1 MPTARWL
8 FRRTRL
14 RGVLLLGLVVIG
26 VSIGAYTV
34 FVTDELERQA
44 DLTTRLVATI
54 AGPVLF
60 SETPD
65 LEEMERLR
73 DVVDEVAFP
82 FVFTDREGRPYIWN
96 ERQVGVPLP
105 ESLGDI
111 LQADLENP
119 SDPDLRRVLALVE
132 EYDRDRDPI
141 PLYGPGGEN
150 VVGYLHYG
158 PSRLTTQLVWIPWL
172 EALLILSFMG
182 AVLIAFRNLKSSE
195 QRSIWV
201 GMAKET
207 AHQMGTPLTS
217 LNGWLT
223 LLRDPE
229 SRAAAVERQ
238 PGGLDRVF
246 DEIQEDVDRLGKV
259 SSRFSQIG
267 SRPQLRPGNVDE
279 VLRNTV
285 EYLEARLPHL
295 GKQVVIETRIESV
308 PPAPISEPLLDWA
321 IENLL
326 KNGLDAIDKDQ
337 GRLELVCRHDAEA
350 ERIEILV
357 SDNGRGMA
365 SSVRERIFDPGFST
379 KQRGW
384 GMGLALVRRIVEEV
398 HAGRIDVVRSVEGEG
413 STFRLWLPLH

>member
-1 MPTARWL
+1 MASAWRGLTL
-8 FRRTRL
+8 RTRL
-14 RGVLLLGLVVIG
+14 RGVLLLGLVLLG

-34 FVTDELERQA
+34 FMAGELERQA
-44 DLTTRLVATI
+44 ELTTSLVATI

-65 LEEMERLR
+65 LREMQRLR
-73 DVVDEVAFP
+73 DVIEEVAFP
-82 FVFTDREGRPYIWN
+82 FVFTDVAGRPYIWN

-111 LQADLENP
+111 LSADLENP
-119 SDPDLRRVLALVE
+119 SDPDLRRVLELVA
-132 EYDRDRDPI
+132 EYDRGRSPI
-141 PLYGPGGEN
+141 PLYGPGGRN

-158 PSRLTTQLVWIPWL
+158 PSRLTTQLVWMPWL
-172 EALLILSFMG
+172 EAVLIVTFMG
-182 AVLIAFRNLKSSE
+182 AVLLAFRNMKRSE

-217 LNGWLT
+217 LNGWLA

-229 SRAAAVERQ
+229 ARESTLGRD
-238 PGGLDRVF
+238 GGPDLEQVF
-246 DEIQEDVDRLGKV
+246 DEIQQDVDRLGKV

-267 SRPQLRPGNVDE
+267 SRPQLQPGRVDE
-279 VLRNTV
+279 VALRTV
-285 EYLEARLPHL
+285 EYFRTRLPHL
-295 GKQVVIETRIESV
+295 GKQVVIVTHVDPV
-308 PPAPISEPLLDWA
+308 PEVPISAPLLDWA
-321 IENLL
+321 VENLL

-337 GRLELVCRHDAEA
+337 GRLEVVCRPADGG
-350 ERIEILV
+350 IEVLV
-357 SDNGRGMA
+357 SDNGKGVPA
-365 SSVRERIFDPGFST
+365 GVRDRIFDPGFST

-398 HAGRIDVVRSVEGEG
+398 HGGQVGILRSVEGG
-413 STFRLWLPLH
+413 GTTFRIHIPA

>member
-1 MPTARWL
+1 M
-8 FRRTRL
+8 
-14 RGVLLLGLVVIG
+14 GLVLIGASIG
-26 VSIGAYTV
+26 VYTV
-34 FVTDELERQA
+34 TLTGELERQA
-44 DLTTRLVATI
+44 ELTTRLVATL

-65 LEEMERLR
+65 PRQQEQLR

-82 FVFTDREGRPYIWN
+82 FVFTDRDGRPYIWN
-96 ERQVGVPLP
+96 ERQLGIPLP
-105 ESLGDI
+105 ESLESI
-111 LQADLENP
+111 LNADLENP
-119 SDPDLRRVLALVE
+119 SDPDLRRVLERVE
-132 EYDRDRDPI
+132 EFDRERDPI
-141 PLYGPGGEN
+141 PMFGPAGAD

-172 EALLILSFMG
+172 EAVLIISFMG
-182 AVLIAFRNLKSSE
+182 AVLIAFRNIKRSE

-229 SRAAAVERQ
+229 TREQHTATA
-238 PGGLDRVF
+238 PGGLDGVLE
-246 DEIQEDVDRLGKV
+246 EIQRDVDRLGKV

-267 SRPQLRPGNVDE
+267 SKPALQPGRVDE
-279 VLRNTV
+279 VARRTV
-285 EYLEARLPHL
+285 QYFRTRLPHL
-295 GKQVVIETRIESV
+295 GKQVRIEPRIDEV
-308 PPAPISEPLLDWA
+308 PMAPISAPLLDWA
-321 IENLL
+321 LENLL

-337 GRLELVCRHDAEA
+337 GLLEITCTYDDGAEVV
-350 ERIEILV
+350 ELRV
-357 SDNGRGMA
+357 RDNGKGM
-365 SSVRERIFDPGFST
+365 SSAVRERVFDPGFST

-398 HAGRIDVVRSVEGEG
+398 HGGRIDIVDSVEGEG
-413 STFRLWLPLH
+413 STFRVRLPVR